1 MDYRSRDRDHRHRED
16 ILLETNF
23 DEDGALTTVHM
34 PNNQNFKSPNG
45 QYTSAGGPL
54 QRNNGRRSF
63 YRSDTS
69 IDRYSEYSLHG
80 RREKGISSIHIT
92 HTHTHVYNHKIIC
105 IGGPRAVDCGSSG
118 SPIYVIVS
126 D

>member
-1 MDYRSRDRDHRHRED
+1 MDYRSRERERDRDHRHRED

-23 DEDGALTTVHM
+23 DEDGALTTAHT
-34 PNNQNFKSPNG
+34 PTNQNFKTNNG
-45 QYTSAGGPL
+45 QYTNASGGPL

-80 RREKGISSIHIT
+80 RRERGIQ
-92 HTHTHVYNHKIIC
+92 HTHKKKNHNH
-105 IGGPRAVDCGSSG
+105 
-118 SPIYVIVS
+118 
-126 D
+126 

>member
-1 MDYRSRDRDHRHRED
+1 MDYRSRDRDRDRDHRHRED

-23 DEDGALTTVHM
+23 DEDGALTMAH
-34 PNNQNFKSPNG
+34 PPSNQNYKSNNS
-45 QYTSAGGPL
+45 QYNAAGGPL

-80 RREKGISSIHIT
+80 RREKGTHPSHHIMMT
-92 HTHTHVYNHKIIC
+92 N
-105 IGGPRAVDCGSSG
+105 GR
-118 SPIYVIVS
+118 
-126 D
+126 